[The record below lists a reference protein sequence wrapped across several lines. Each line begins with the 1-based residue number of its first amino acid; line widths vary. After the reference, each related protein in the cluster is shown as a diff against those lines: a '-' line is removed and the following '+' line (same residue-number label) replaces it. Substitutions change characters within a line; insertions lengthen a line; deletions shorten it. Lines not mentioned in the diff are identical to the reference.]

1 MRIVLLS
8 LVLALLPSCRD
19 IQPFQTVSQI
29 RGYQLSGTITSQN
42 GIPLDSVS
50 VRVYYEYDLV
60 GYDPVDTQRVIVTD
74 STKIVDVAVYT
85 PQFVFVKQLFFNYL
99 HTGPVPNFFWDQRDQ
114 QGASVKSG
122 EYLIRYA
129 IDTQIVKYSVV
140 VIDGHI
146 SATTDALG
154 HFILG
159 ADRLPVGIVFDAYT
173 TDNMYDATLRVRPV
187 LDLILLKGALQ
198 SEYPNVQL
206 NLNQITTAGF
216 TLG

>member
-1 MRIVLLS
+1 MRIALLCLS
-8 LVLALLPSCRD
+8 LSLLVSCRD
-19 IQPFQTVSQI
+19 IQPFENVSPVQ
-29 RGYQLSGTITSQN
+29 GYQLNGTITSQN
-42 GIPLDSVS
+42 GIPIDSAN

-60 GYDPVDTQRVIVTD
+60 GYDPIDTQQVIVTD
-74 STKIVDVAVYT
+74 STKILDVAVYT
-85 PQFVFVKQLFFNYL
+85 PKFMFVRQLYLNYRQR
-99 HTGPVPNFFWDQRDQ
+99 GPVPRFAWDQRNQ
-114 QGASVKSG
+114 QGASVPSG

-129 IDTQIVKYSVV
+129 IDTTIVKYSVI

-154 HFILG
+154 RFTLG
-159 ADRLPVGIVFDAYT
+159 ADRLPVGVVFDAYA
-173 TDNMYDATLRVRPV
+173 TDNTYDATFRVRPV
-187 LDLILLKGALQ
+187 LDLILLKGGLE